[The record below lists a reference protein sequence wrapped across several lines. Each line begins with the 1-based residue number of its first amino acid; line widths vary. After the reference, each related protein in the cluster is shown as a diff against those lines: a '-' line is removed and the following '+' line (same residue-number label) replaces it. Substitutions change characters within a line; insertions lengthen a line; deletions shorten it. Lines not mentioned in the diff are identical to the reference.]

1 MKAMLDTHCFLWAI
15 ANDPRLSRTARRIIK
30 DANSELYLS
39 AASAWEIAIKCR
51 LGRLRFSEDVQRF
64 IPDQM
69 ARNRMT
75 ELPVL
80 IRHAL
85 AVSDLPLHHR
95 DPFDRLLVAQ
105 ARIEDLTLLSADPAM
120 RLYDVRVVW

>member
-30 DANSELYLS
+30 DPNSDLYLS
-39 AASAWEIAIKCR
+39 AASAWEIAIKTR

-64 IPDQM
+64 IPAQM
-69 ARNRMT
+69 ARNRIT

-80 IRHAL
+80 IRHSL
-85 AVSDLPLHHR
+85 AVADLPLHHR